1 MYLANISISYLIG
14 VVNKEDIKMNK
25 LGKSLGVAI
34 RWLSYYLAIA
44 TILLPI
50 YLVAEWRY

>member
-1 MYLANISISYLIG
+1 MIISYLWCEI
-14 VVNKEDIKMNK
+14 KEDIKMNK
-25 LGKSLGVAI
+25 LGKSLEVAI